1 VNPYAWIPWYYSKE
15 MMAYYTIPREEG
27 EPAPPHIY
35 DIAFRAYNDMA
46 SHGKDQSIII
56 SGESGAGK
64 TEATKQCMVLF
75 AAVNTSNRR
84 AGNGQGGGGGGGDG
98 HVDIE
103 QRILS
108 ANPVLEAFGNACTV
122 RNNNSSRFGKW
133 MEIHFRAAAPI
144 PSAAAARRSS
154 FSLAPPATTGAGAGA
169 GAGTGGGGGGG
180 GSSPTFRICGCKT
193 VNYLLEKSRVVGQAP
208 FERNYHVL
216 YHLCAAAGDD
226 AILRDRL
233 RLPPAPAL
241 RFLRCDSD
249 DDADIAATAAA
260 AAAAAAASRSH
271 PQQQFEHRGRS
282 QRDAGSAEAF
292 LDLQQRFA
300 ALGFEHD
307 EVSQVWDA
315 LAVVLHLG
323 DVRFAACERDGSDC
337 CEVVEGGAGAEAGG
351 RRAVRECERLAGL
364 LPGGGRAVDGEDT
377 YDSDEPEGGADGDS
391 PLAEA
396 LCWRIVTARGD
407 TLRMPHTT
415 EQAEEATRALAK
427 TAYSLLFDWLVQ
439 RVNALTE
446 QALQAEQSAAA
457 AAAATTASG
466 SGSPDHG
473 SRSRRPPATSP
484 HLLKTQSAPA
494 ASQSGGCGGGG
505 GYGGS
510 GGYGAGGG
518 ADGSEAKRTIGV
530 LDIFGFE
537 IFESNSFEQLC
548 INYCNEKL
556 QQHFNTHT
564 FKTEEELYVVE
575 MVAYT
580 PTNFIDNQD
589 VLDLFE
595 RRPNGLL
602 PLLDDHCRMPKGS
615 DESYANKAMQLHD
628 SSLPRSFE
636 AGNRGA
642 GPSRFSVDRR

>member
-1 VNPYAWIPWYYSKE
+1 MSVNPYAWIPWYYSKE

-133 MEIHFRAAAPI
+133 MEIHFRAAA
-144 PSAAAARRSS
+144 
-154 FSLAPPATTGAGAGA
+154 
-169 GAGTGGGGGGG
+169 
-180 GSSPTFRICGCKT
+180 
-193 VNYLLEKSRVVGQAP
+193 
-208 FERNYHVL
+208 
-216 YHLCAAAGDD
+216 
-226 AILRDRL
+226 
-233 RLPPAPAL
+233 
-241 RFLRCDSD
+241 
-249 DDADIAATAAA
+249 
-260 AAAAAAASRSH
+260 SRSH

-307 EVSQVWDA
+307 DVSQVWDA

-457 AAAATTASG
+457 AAAAAATASG

-473 SRSRRPPATSP
+473 SRSRRPPATPP
-484 HLLKTQSAPA
+484 HLLKMQSAPA
-494 ASQSGGCGGGG
+494 APQSGGCGGGG